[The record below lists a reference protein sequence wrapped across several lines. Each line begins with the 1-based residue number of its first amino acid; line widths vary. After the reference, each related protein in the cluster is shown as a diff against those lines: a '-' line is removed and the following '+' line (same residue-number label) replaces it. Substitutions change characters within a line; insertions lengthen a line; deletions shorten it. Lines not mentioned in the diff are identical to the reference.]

1 YNMRLL
7 AVLTCLLA
15 CCLAQK
21 PKPCGEYLQRQEGYV
36 NITLHFQST
45 QNEKVWTYGKY
56 VYDALGKRMRLFEL
70 GIYENKTF
78 NYDAILL
85 YREGVMYEIHDHDKT
100 CEKKPL
106 KADFFVLGVPKN
118 SSFVGQAVVGTSSA
132 PGAGLLVNTWT
143 GEMPEVTM
151 SVYVC
156 FYTLGRKLI
165 SLYAFFFF
173 SYFDNVVGIT
183 DPGVFIPPDFCK
195 AAMMKPQ
202 SQPVDIFSLFHNKH

>member
-1 YNMRLL
+1 MRLL

-21 PKPCGEYLQRQEGYV
+21 PKPCESPPLLSGAFTV
-36 NITLHFQST
+36 ST

-143 GEMPEVTM
+143 GEMPELGGKYMTTVTEYGCIPVNYLFHTADYGWM
-151 SVYVC
+151 V
-156 FYTLGRKLI
+156 I
-165 SLYAFFFF
+165 N
-173 SYFDNVVGIT
+173 YFDNVVGIT

>member
-1 YNMRLL
+1 MRLL

-21 PKPCGEYLQRQEGYV
+21 PKPCGEYLQRQEGCS
-36 NITLHFQST
+36 QSLLYAH
-45 QNEKVWTYGKY
+45 VLFWTYGKY

-143 GEMPEVTM
+143 GEMPELGGKYMTTVTEYGCIPVNYLFHTADYGWM
-151 SVYVC
+151 V
-156 FYTLGRKLI
+156 I
-165 SLYAFFFF
+165 N
-173 SYFDNVVGIT
+173 YFDNVVGIT

-202 SQPVDIFSLFHNKH
+202 SQPLIE